1 MELVRIGKI
10 VNTHGI
16 KGELRILSDFEFK
29 DKVFKKGVKVYVGK
43 KKKEFIINSYR
54 FHKIFDMVTFEGF
67 NNINDVE
74 YLKGDFVY
82 VNEEDLNLKENE
94 ILKSK
99 LIGFDVIIDNENIG
113 KITEIFWAKANDVI
127 RVNENILIPYVDE
140 FIEKI
145 DKENKIITTK
155 DSGEE
160 GVLGDDCLIDC
171 SQIPMIYC
179 NYDTQDVVDITLDD
193 LQVGDEIILAIRSSE
208 IENLQKEDDN
218 KAKIA
223 VEQLQLGTQR
233 IK

>member
-16 KGELRILSDFEFK
+16 KGELRILSNFEFK

-113 KITEIFWAKANDVI
+113 KITEIFETKANDVI

-140 FIEKI
+140 FIEKLRSEERRVG
-145 DKENKIITTK
+145 KE
-155 DSGEE
+155 
-160 GVLGDDCLIDC
+160 C
-171 SQIPMIYC
+171 
-179 NYDTQDVVDITLDD
+179 
-193 LQVGDEIILAIRSSE
+193 RSRWSPYH
-208 IENLQKEDDN
+208 
-218 KAKIA
+218 
-223 VEQLQLGTQR
+223 
-233 IK
+233 